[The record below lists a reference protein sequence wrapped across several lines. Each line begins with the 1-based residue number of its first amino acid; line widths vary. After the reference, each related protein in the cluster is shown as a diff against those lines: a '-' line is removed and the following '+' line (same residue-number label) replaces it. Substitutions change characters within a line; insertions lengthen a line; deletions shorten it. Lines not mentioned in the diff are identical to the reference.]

1 MELERQSIRIGLA
14 AIACAVI
21 FRLVSTGVLAPV
33 MELLNREEV
42 ASFLIYME
50 TGRVVRT
57 ASAQELLP
65 PPETTTAAT
74 VEPTVAQ
81 TECPSFSDQDAQLVD
96 ISSLANYS
104 VDIPTLLQTPLTWDL
119 TQDEPTVLILHTHAT
134 ESYTATDAEPYTESS
149 SYRTLDEQHNMVRVG
164 QQLAQILEA
173 GGIGVIHD
181 TTFHDHPSYNDSY
194 SNARAAIQTYLEQ
207 FPSIRMVLDIH
218 RDAADLSSAV
228 QLSTDATVNGQPCAQ
243 LMMVVGTNAAGLN
256 HPNWQENM
264 ALAVK
269 LHAHL
274 EKNYPGIC
282 RPISFRAQRFNQDL
296 STGAM
301 LIEVGAA
308 GDTLEKALLSAQ
320 VLGESLLALAQGT
333 ATSDSTS

>member
-1 MELERQSIRIGLA
+1 MELERRSIRIGLA

-21 FRLVSTGVLAPV
+21 FRLVSTGAFAPV
-33 MELLNREEV
+33 VEWLNREEV

-57 ASAQELLP
+57 ASASELLP
-65 PPETTTAAT
+65 VPETTAAT
-74 VEPTVAQ
+74 EPTAPQ
-81 TECPSFSDQDAQLVD
+81 TEYPYFSEQDAQLVD
-96 ISSLANYS
+96 VSNLNNYS
-104 VDIPTLLQTPLTWDL
+104 LDIPAMLQTPLTWDL
-119 TQDEPTVLILHTHAT
+119 TQDEPAVLILHSHAT
-134 ESYTATDAEPYTESS
+134 ESYTATAGEPYAESS
-149 SYRTLDEQHNMVRVG
+149 AFRTLDEQHNMVRIG
-164 QQLAQILEA
+164 QQLAQTLRD

-194 SNARAAIQTYLEQ
+194 SNARDAIQTYLEQ
-207 FPSIRMVLDIH
+207 YPSIRMVLDIH
-218 RDAADLSSAV
+218 RDAAELSSSV

-243 LMMVVGTNAAGLN
+243 LMMVVGTNAGGLN
-256 HPNWQENM
+256 HPNWPENM

-274 EKNYPGIC
+274 EKRYPGIC

-308 GDTLEKALLSAQ
+308 GDTLEEALLAAQ